1 MSFVKEAGTLHLLR
15 WKRKM
20 SQPFLPLH
28 CSILY
33 DLLAWR
39 KKKLVVEF
47 DAVSSFSNVFCN

>member
-1 MSFVKEAGTLHLLR
+1 LLR

-33 DLLAWR
+33 DLHT
-39 KKKLVVEF
+39 
-47 DAVSSFSNVFCN
+47 

>member
-20 SQPFLPLH
+20 PQTIFAPS
-28 CSILY
+28 
-33 DLLAWR
+33 LLR
-39 KKKLVVEF
+39 FITPGGKKKLVVEF